1 MAAPESPAPQAD
13 LPIGATYAG
22 KRILLTGTTG
32 FLGKVVLSYLLTRFP
47 EIGHIYVLIRPGP
60 SDRAKDRFAKKVMAS
75 PAMGPVVQAHPH
87 DLEKFLAEKVTP
99 VDGNI
104 TKENCGLSA
113 EALEQIKGLDLV
125 LNSAGL
131 VDFDPSVDSALS
143 INAIGAQNVVKLARE
158 VGAALVHVSTCFVA
172 GKRSGQILEDEPIL
186 GRLPDA
192 TDQRASDFDFQREIT
207 RLGELAQEVRNRAD
221 DPATKAQWRKEA
233 IDKLAEEGRD
243 ASDGVALKAAVLRQK
258 KVWLTQELKR
268 VGMERAK
275 FWGWTNT
282 YTFTKALGEMVIAD
296 AAQNHGLTA
305 SIVRPSIVE
314 SSLSFP
320 LPGWNE
326 GFTTTAPL
334 ILMVR
339 QGLLHFPFAE
349 DLLLDIIPCDM
360 VATAIIAAGAACLT
374 KTNKMVYQAAS
385 GDVNPLTIKKALE
398 LTAYEGKT
406 RARAKVTKLRA
417 SRPGPAL
424 IDWFKRHYET
434 QPMALATFN
443 KVSTPRL
450 KTAATQIIKTIDD
463 IGPERLG
470 WMREPLGKT
479 REIAEFVETSSS
491 RINMVLDLFIPFVA
505 ENKYVFRCDNTRSL
519 MQRVPAAEREVLNW
533 APEGYLWREYFI
545 KTHIPGLEKWV
556 FPELE
561 EELAEKPKLAHMHR
575 DLVDMFESTT
585 HAHRHRLALRYLD
598 GDSFEHLTYGE
609 LRQLAE
615 RVSAFVLEH
624 TKGEVDQRILLVSEN
639 RPEWVAAYFGILR
652 AGCTV
657 VPVDSAAKANEIVNI
672 AKAAKAAGVLL
683 SPKVQKRLGKIDVPA
698 WSLQDAV
705 CFRGELVVP
714 KAPARLASLIFT
726 SGTTGTPKGVM
737 LSHRNFTFEVSRLA
751 GIFTLDEKDHLLSVL
766 PLHHT
771 FEFTAGLL
779 LPLSRGATIT
789 YLSELNGDTLQR
801 ALRRGVTGLIG
812 VPALWQLLQRRIESR
827 LNDKTQLAGLVL
839 DGVRAVNSFL
849 RDRTEFNLGPLLA
862 YPVHRALGGRL
873 KYLVSGGSALSPDVL
888 EFFRG
893 VGFNMTE
900 GYGLTET
907 APVLTVTD
915 PLDRVIAGSVGK
927 PLHGV
932 DIKIADPNE
941 DGIGEVLARGP
952 NVMLGYWGDDAPPAL
967 TDGWFHTGDLGRLD
981 SEGRLFLVGRQ
992 KDVIVDADGRNVY
1005 PDELEDLYGKH
1016 EAIKELS
1023 VVGLT
1028 SEGRERV
1035 ACLIVPAYGERPR
1048 EEVRREIHE
1057 HVKRTSDTLPYHKR
1071 LKVVHLV
1078 DHDLPRTST
1087 RKVKRPEVVAEL
1099 MRLSQATA
1107 HVHEAANNESTPVM
1121 LARQVVAGL
1130 LSRTVNEVP
1139 ADARLVELGFDS
1151 LMFVELASALEAHVK
1166 RDVTSEQ
1173 LMSIERVADL
1183 ARLLVATPA
1192 VVKAKAVVKKDEQSS
1207 DPEAISIPTPLA
1219 KAGKSLLRWGQ
1230 KKFYERVMDVEI
1242 HGRDYI
1248 PRDTGFIVAANHA
1261 SHLDAGLVELALGE
1275 VGDRLVSLAAR
1286 DYFFGSRLKRTYFE
1300 NFTNLMP
1307 IERHGATRASLRRA
1321 LAVIERGDSLLIFPE
1336 GTRSPDGALQPFK
1349 ASIGYL
1355 AITSER
1361 PVVPMYL
1368 WGTYE
1373 AMPKGSTLL
1382 PRAREIGALIGPAL
1396 RPELMKELTSRCARS
1411 DAHRMATLL
1420 VERAVQALRDQGGYR
1435 PEQLARDIADEVKPT
1450 RTAPSDDDE
1459 EETPRTRRESVKGR
1473 ASSRHALSARGEH
1486 DGD

>member
-1 MAAPESPAPQAD
+1 MAAPDSPVAPAD

-47 EIGHIYVLIRPGP
+47 DIGHIYVLIRPGP

-87 DLEKFLAEKVTP
+87 DLEKFLTDKVTP

-113 EALEQIKGLDLV
+113 EALAEIKGLDLI

-131 VDFDPSVDSALS
+131 VDFDPSVESALS
-143 INAIGAQNVVKLARE
+143 INAVGAQNVVKLAKD

-314 SSLSFP
+314 SAHSFP

-349 DLLLDIIPCDM
+349 DLLLDVIPCDM

-434 QPMALATFN
+434 QPIPLTTFN
-443 KVSTPRL
+443 KISTPRL
-450 KTAATQIIKTIDD
+450 KTAASSLIKTIDD
-463 IGPERLG
+463 IGPDRVG
-470 WMREPLGKT
+470 WMREPLSKT

-505 ENKYVFRCDNTRSL
+505 ENKYVFRCDNTRAL
-519 MQRVPAAEREVLNW
+519 MQRVPQAERDALNW
-533 APEGYLWREYFI
+533 SPEGYLWRDYFI

-556 FPELE
+556 FPALE

-585 HAHRHRLALRYLD
+585 HAHRHRLALRFLD
-598 GDSFEHLTYGE
+598 GDTFEHLTYGD

-615 RVSAFVLEH
+615 RVSAFVLDR

-657 VPVDSAAKANEIVNI
+657 VPVDAAAKANEIVNI
-672 AKAAKAAGVLL
+672 AKAAKAAGVIV
-683 SPKVQKRLGKIDVPA
+683 SPKVQARLGNVDAPL
-698 WSLQDAV
+698 WSLRDAV
-705 CFRGELVVP
+705 RFRGELVVP

-751 GIFTLDEKDHLLSVL
+751 GIFTLGDKDHLLSVL

-801 ALRRGVTGLIG
+801 ALSRGVTGLIG

-827 LNDKTQLAGLVL
+827 INEKTALAGLVL

-873 KYLVSGGSALSPDVL
+873 RYLVSGGSALSPEVL

-893 VGFNMTE
+893 IGFNMTE

-915 PLDRVIAGSVGK
+915 PLDRVITGSVGK

-932 DIKIADPNE
+932 DIKIDEPNE

-952 NVMLGYWGDDAPPAL
+952 NVMLGYWGEDAPPAL
-967 TDGWFHTGDLGRLD
+967 TDGWFHTGDLGHVD
-981 SEGRLFLVGRQ
+981 GEGRLFLVGRK

-1005 PDELEDLYGKH
+1005 PDELEELYGKH
-1016 EAIKELS
+1016 DAIKELS
-1023 VVGLT
+1023 IVGVT

-1035 ACLIVPAYGERPR
+1035 ACLIVPAYGDRPR
-1048 EEVRREIHE
+1048 DEVRREIQE

-1071 LKVVHLV
+1071 LKVVHVV

-1130 LSRTVNEVP
+1130 LSRTVNEVA
-1139 ADARLVELGFDS
+1139 ADARLIDLGFDS
-1151 LMFVELASALEAHVK
+1151 LMFVELATALEAHVK
-1166 RDVTSEQ
+1166 RDVTSEA
-1173 LMSIERVADL
+1173 LMAIERVADL

-1192 VVKAKAVVKKDEQSS
+1192 AMKPKAVVKKDEQSS
-1207 DPEAISIPTPLA
+1207 DPEALTLPAPIA

-1242 HGRDYI
+1242 HGRDYV

-1275 VGDRLVSLAAR
+1275 HGDRLVSLAAR

-1300 NFTNLMP
+1300 NFTNLLP

-1368 WGTYE
+1368 WGTFE

-1382 PRAREIGALIGPAL
+1382 PRSREIGALIGPAL

-1411 DAHRMATLL
+1411 EAHRMATLL

-1435 PEQLARDIADEVKPT
+1435 PELLARDIADEALPAK
-1450 RTAPSDDDE
+1450 TARVEGDE
-1459 EETPRTRRESVKGR
+1459 EEAPRTRRESVKGR
-1473 ASSRHALSARGEH
+1473 SSSRTMLSARGEH